1 MKLANISIIGSGY
14 VGTNTGKRLKD
25 LGNSV
30 IFYDIDENK
39 INQLKQEGYS
49 ATNDLDYAVRNS
61 DISFVSVPTPTNE
74 EINLEYLKSAV
85 TSLAKSLKNKTQ
97 YHVVVIKS
105 TVVPTTTELVVK
117 PIIEK
122 VSGKKCGT
130 ELGLCMNPE
139 FIVEFNT
146 TTADPELKAWYE
158 ENIPRSP
165 QEDKIVIGEFD
176 KKSGDTLENIFKPL
190 KVPIFRTNPKTA
202 EMIKY
207 ASNCCLSSKLSY
219 WNEIYMICEKYG
231 IDGKFVAKVAS
242 NDKRIGKYGIVSGH
256 AFGGKCLPKDLQAF
270 ISHVEKTT
278 RYTPKLLKAVRS
290 VNEDI
295 AKEKGTVK

>member
-1 MKLANISIIGSGY
+1 MVSISVIGSGY
-14 VGTNTGKRLKD
+14 VGTNTGKRLKE
-25 LGNSV
+25 LGNTV
-30 IFYDIDENK
+30 IFYDIDENR
-39 INQLKQEGYS
+39 IDQLKQEGYN
-49 ATNDLDYAVRNS
+49 ATTDLDQAVKNS
-61 DISFVSVPTPTNE
+61 DISFVAVPTPTNG
-74 EINLEYLKSAV
+74 EINLDYLKNAV
-85 TSLAKSLKNKTQ
+85 TSLAKSLKDKTQ
-97 YHVVVIKS
+97 YHIVVIKS

-122 VSGKKCGT
+122 VSGKKCGIDF
-130 ELGLCMNPE
+130 GLCVNPE
-139 FIVEFNT
+139 FIIEFNT
-146 TTADPELKAWYE
+146 TTLDPELKKWYE
-158 ENIPRSP
+158 ENLPSSP

-176 KKSGDTLENIFKPL
+176 KKSGDILENIFKPL
-190 KVPIFRTNPKTA
+190 NVPIFRTDPKTA

-242 NDKRIGKYGIVSGH
+242 NDKRIGKYGIVCGH

-270 ISHVEKTT
+270 ISHVEKSIEF
-278 RYTPKLLKAVRS
+278 TPKLLRAVRS